1 MARMARVAIDARLTR
16 QMSVGMKAYTQA
28 LLDRRSLLSPE
39 IELVP
44 CGHGEN
50 FSVAEQLQL
59 PLEIARSRAELVH
72 YPTQYLP
79 LVRPVPYILTIHDL
93 IHCRFA
99 EFYEAK
105 VAWYYRTVV
114 APAARRAERIIVGDD
129 RSIEDCERYL
139 GVDAARIRV
148 VPLGIE
154 PSFLEPVLSP
164 SVERPY
170 LFYAGNHREHKDLP
184 TLLAAWA
191 ALPEGAEYDL
201 LVTGADDF
209 GELHQR
215 YERFGRRLIACGDID
230 EATLRRTYAGASALV
245 HPALWEGFGLTMLEA
260 MAIGTPVIA
269 CRDAVPKPLA
279 AAAVTFAPRDVSA
292 VTRAIESLRGEPERW
307 KERVA
312 AGRRAASELTWDRFA
327 RRIAAVYA
335 EVLTP

>member
-1 MARMARVAIDARLTR
+1 MARVALDARLTR

-28 LLDRRSLLSPE
+28 LLDRRALLAPD
-39 IELVP
+39 IDLVP

-50 FSVAEQLQL
+50 FGVDEQIAL
-59 PLEIARSRAELVH
+59 PLEIARSGARLVH

-79 LVRPVPYILTIHDL
+79 LVRAVPYVLTIHDL

-114 APAARRAERIIVGDD
+114 APAARRARRVIVGDE

-139 GVDAARIRV
+139 GVDPRWVRV

-154 PSFLEPVLSP
+154 PAYLEPVDAAAP
-164 SVERPY
+164 ERPY

-191 ALPEGAEYDL
+191 ALPERERYDL
-201 LVTGADDF
+201 VATGEDDF
-209 GELHQR
+209 GELHAR
-215 YERFGRRLIACGDID
+215 YERFGRRLIALGDID
-230 EATLRRTYAGASALV
+230 ELALRRSYAAASALV

-269 CRDAVPKPLA
+269 CRDAVPAPLA
-279 AAAVTFAPRDVSA
+279 EAALVFAPRDVAA
-292 VTRAIESLRGEPERW
+292 VTRAIESLASEPSAW
-307 KERVA
+307 AERVA
-312 AGRRAASELTWDRFA
+312 LGRRAARELTWDRFA

-335 EVLTP
+335 EVIER

>member
-1 MARMARVAIDARLTR
+1 MARVALDARLTR

-28 LLDRRSLLSPE
+28 LLDRRDLLAPD

-50 FSVAEQLQL
+50 FGAAEQIAL
-59 PLEIARSRAELVH
+59 PLEIARSGARLVH

-79 LVRPVPYILTIHDL
+79 LVRTLPYVLTIHDL

-114 APAARRAERIIVGDD
+114 APAARRAQRIIVGDE

-139 GVDAARIRV
+139 GVDAVRVRV
-148 VPLGIE
+148 VPLGID
-154 PSFLEPVLSP
+154 PAYLESIDVPAP
-164 SVERPY
+164 ERPY

-184 TLLAAWA
+184 TLLAAWS
-191 ALPEGAEYDL
+191 ALPECERYDL
-201 LVTGADDF
+201 VVTGEDDF
-209 GELHQR
+209 GELHAR
-215 YERFGRRLIACGDID
+215 YERFGRRLIALGDID
-230 EATLRRTYAGASALV
+230 DLTLRRSYAAASALV

-269 CRDAVPKPLA
+269 CRDAVPAPLA
-279 AAAVTFAPRDVSA
+279 EAAVVFAPRDVAA
-292 VTRAIESLRGEPERW
+292 VTHAIESLSSEPSAW
-307 KERVA
+307 AARVA
-312 AGRRAASELTWDRFA
+312 LGRHAARELTWDRFA

-335 EVLTP
+335 EVLER